1 MIDYEIFSKQ
11 KLALIILVGLLL
23 LMSFWIYKP
32 SKKYKKEDLLVDI
45 NKATYIELIKVP
57 YIGEKTAEKII
68 KLREEKGYFN
78 SIEDLKKIRNFK
90 KFKYY
95 IKVEKDAP

>member
-11 KLALIILVGLLL
+11 KLALIILVSFLLL
-23 LMSFWIYKP
+23 ISFLIYKP
-32 SKKYKKEDLLVDI
+32 SREYKKEDLLVDI

-90 KFKYY
+90 RFKYY
-95 IKVEKDAP
+95 IKVGKDAS

>member
-1 MIDYEIFSKQ
+1 MIYYEIFSKQ
-11 KLALIILVGLLL
+11 KLALIILVGFLL
-23 LMSFWIYKP
+23 LMSFWIYKS

-45 NKATYIELIKVP
+45 NKATYIKLIKVP

-95 IKVEKDAP
+95 IKVGKDAS

>member
-1 MIDYEIFSKQ
+1 MVDYEIFSKQ
-11 KLALIILVGLLL
+11 KFALIVLVGFLL

-45 NKATYIELIKVP
+45 NKATYIQLIKVP